1 MGKERKIIKCLRC
14 GKILKRKRKSGMCVA
29 CWKIGKIRP
38 LEWRRKMKEI
48 AQEKGFGKWMKG
60 KKISQEV
67 REKIRKTM
75 KGWNGQKYHF
85 TSENPLRYWLGKRGK
100 NTAHWKGGLDFIKNI
115 RNSLEYKLWRDSIF
129 KKDNWTCWHCLKRG
143 GTLCAHHI
151 LSFAEFPEL
160 RFAINNGIT
169 LCKECHKMIH
179 KNNRYKLQQ
188 KN

>member
-1 MGKERKIIKCLRC
+1 
-14 GKILKRKRKSGMCVA
+14 MCVA